1 MQNNIIKIQKKL
13 ESIYPPIKTSLKY
26 KSIFQLLIATIL
38 SAQCTDKIVNKTTKK
53 LFKKYPNVSDLANAD
68 IRNVKNIIKSTGY
81 YSLKANR
88 IKNTSKRLKNNYN
101 SKVPDNM
108 EDLLTL
114 DGVGRKTAN
123 IVLSVGFNKN
133 VGIAVDTH
141 VIRLSNR
148 LKLTKNTNP
157 EKIEIDLI
165 KILPKELWNKFSI
178 LLILHGRNI
187 CQAKKPDC
195 SNCILNDLC
204 PYAKEILKN

>member
-1 MQNNIIKIQKKL
+1 MQNNIIKIHKKL

-26 KSIFQLLIATIL
+26 ESIFQLLIATIL

-148 LKLTKNTNP
+148 LKLTKHTNP

-195 SNCILNDLC
+195 SNCVLNDLC

>member
-1 MQNNIIKIQKKL
+1 MQNNIIKIDKKL
-13 ESIYPPIKTSLKY
+13 ESIYPSIKTSLKY

-53 LFKKYPNVSDLANAD
+53 LFKEYPNVSDLADAD
-68 IRNVKNIIKSTGY
+68 IRNVKKIIKPTGY

-88 IKNTSKRLKNNYN
+88 IKNTSKRLRNNYN
-101 SKVPDNM
+101 SKVPNNM

-178 LLILHGRNI
+178 LLISHGRNI
-187 CQAKKPDC
+187 CRAKKPDC

>member
-1 MQNNIIKIQKKL
+1 MQNNIIKIYKKL
-13 ESIYPPIKTSLKY
+13 ESIYPSIKTSLKY

-53 LFKKYPNVSDLANAD
+53 LFKEYPNVSDLADAD
-68 IRNVKNIIKSTGY
+68 IRNVKKIIKPTGY

-88 IKNTSKRLKNNYN
+88 IKNTSKRLRNNYN
-101 SKVPDNM
+101 SKVPNNM

-178 LLILHGRNI
+178 LLISHGRNI
-187 CQAKKPDC
+187 CRAKKPDC

>member
-1 MQNNIIKIQKKL
+1 MQNNIIKIHKKL

-26 KSIFQLLIATIL
+26 ESIFQLLIATIL

-187 CQAKKPDC
+187 CKARNPICNKCPIFSFCDYDLKK
-195 SNCILNDLC
+195 NN
-204 PYAKEILKN
+204 